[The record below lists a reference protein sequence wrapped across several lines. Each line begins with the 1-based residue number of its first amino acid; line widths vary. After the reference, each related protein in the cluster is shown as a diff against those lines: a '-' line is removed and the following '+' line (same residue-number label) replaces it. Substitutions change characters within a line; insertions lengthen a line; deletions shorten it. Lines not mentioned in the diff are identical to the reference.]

1 MRFRFIEPVES
12 VLRVLRDVIVHRAGD
27 HEWVAIGREPAVVGE
42 TLMLDVDDGDAWHR
56 LTMCVIESRP
66 IILDGDMRHRIR
78 LHNDELPPIVFEQQ
92 ISPRMSR
99 PHVYLSYDSGVL
111 TRQLRARAIN
121 VSRSGC
127 LIECDQRLEVGTV
140 GSLRLQIGSQEYLD
154 DVEVVRCQP
163 IQGSSMCHVGVRF
176 LKSTARHAQSIR
188 NAVALY
194 GAEFAGIP
202 TTTRVM

>member
-1 MRFRFIEPVES
+1 
-12 VLRVLRDVIVHRAGD
+12 
-27 HEWVAIGREPAVVGE
+27 
-42 TLMLDVDDGDAWHR
+42 
-56 LTMCVIESRP
+56 
-66 IILDGDMRHRIR
+66 
-78 LHNDELPPIVFEQQ
+78 
-92 ISPRMSR
+92 MSG

-111 TRQLRARAIN
+111 TRQLRARALD

-127 LIECDQRLEVGTV
+127 LIECDQRLEVGTI
-140 GSLRLQIGSQEYLD
+140 GSLRLKIGNQEYLD

-202 TTTRVM
+202 TTSSVM

>member
-1 MRFRFIEPVES
+1 
-12 VLRVLRDVIVHRAGD
+12 
-27 HEWVAIGREPAVVGE
+27 
-42 TLMLDVDDGDAWHR
+42 
-56 LTMCVIESRP
+56 
-66 IILDGDMRHRIR
+66 
-78 LHNDELPPIVFEQQ
+78 
-92 ISPRMSR
+92 MSR

-163 IQGSSMCHVGVRF
+163 IEGSSKCHVGVRF
-176 LKSTARHAQSIR
+176 LKSTARHERSIR
-188 NAVALY
+188 HAVALY

-202 TTTRVM
+202 TTSHVM